1 MGQAQRQL
9 VELVPEKIISYSDG
23 GARGNPG
30 PAAIGVL
37 LCDEKGTALFEQGET
52 IGDTTNNVAEYQ
64 AVIKALELAHE
75 LGAHDINHHMDS
87 ELVTKQLRG
96 EYRLKAEHLRPFFLK
111 VKDLE
116 KKFKKII
123 YTHVPREH
131 PQMRRADRQVNRALD
146 EAGY

>member
-1 MGQAQRQL
+1 MTT
-9 VELVPEKIISYSDG
+9 KFFSYSDG

-30 PAAIGVL
+30 PSAIGVL
-37 LCDEKGTALFEQGET
+37 ICDEQGQSLFEQGET
-52 IGDTTNNVAEYQ
+52 IGDATNNVAEYQ
-64 AVIKALELAHE
+64 AVIKALEIAQG
-75 LGAHDINHHMDS
+75 LGAQEIMHHMDS

-111 VKDLE
+111 VKELE
-116 KKFKKII
+116 KKFKKIT
-123 YTHVPREH
+123 YMHVPREH

>member
-1 MGQAQRQL
+1 MS
-9 VELVPEKIISYSDG
+9 VKISSYSDG

-37 LCDEKGTALFEQGET
+37 LCDEKGAAIFEQGET

-64 AVIKALELAHE
+64 AVIKALTLAHDFRAAE
-75 LGAHDINHHMDS
+75 ISHHMDS
-87 ELVTKQLRG
+87 ELVQKQLTG
-96 EYRLKAEHLRPFFLK
+96 EYRLKAEHLRPLFLK
-111 VKDLE
+111 IKELE
-116 KKFKKII
+116 KKFKKVT
-123 YTHVPREH
+123 YTHLRREH

>member
-1 MGQAQRQL
+1 MHH
-9 VELVPEKIISYSDG
+9 KIFSYSDG

-37 LCDEKGTALFEQGET
+37 LCDEKGAALFEQGEV
-52 IGDTTNNVAEYQ
+52 IGATTNNVAEYE
-64 AVIKALELAHE
+64 AVIKALSLAEEFGAHE
-75 LGAHDINHHMDS
+75 ITHHMDS
-87 ELVTKQLRG
+87 ELVKKQLTG
-96 EYRLKAEHLRPFFLK
+96 EYRLKAEHLRPLFLK

-116 KKFKKII
+116 KKFKKIS
-123 YTHVPREH
+123 YVHVPREH

>member
-1 MGQAQRQL
+1 MQH
-9 VELVPEKIISYSDG
+9 EKIFSYSDG

-64 AVIKALELAHE
+64 AVIKALTLAQE
-75 LGAHDINHHMDS
+75 VGAAEITHHMDS
-87 ELVTKQLRG
+87 ELVTKQLTG
-96 EYRLKAEHLRPFFLK
+96 EYRLKAEHLKPLFLK

-116 KKFKKII
+116 KKFKKITYI
-123 YTHVPREH
+123 HVPRTHE
-131 PQMRRADRQVNRALD
+131 RIKRADRMVNRALD
-146 EAGY
+146 EANYG

>member
-1 MGQAQRQL
+1 MPA
-9 VELVPEKIISYSDG
+9 KIISYSDG

-37 LCDEKGTALFEQGET
+37 ICDEQGIALFEKGET
-52 IGDTTNNVAEYQ
+52 IGDNTNNVAEYQ
-64 AVIKALELAHE
+64 AVIKAFQEALK
-75 LGAHDINHHMDS
+75 LGAEEVLHHMDS

-96 EYRLKAEHLRPFFLK
+96 EYRLKAEHLRPLFLQ

-116 KKFKKII
+116 KKFKKVT
-123 YTHVPREH
+123 YMHVLREH

-146 EAGY
+146 EAGF